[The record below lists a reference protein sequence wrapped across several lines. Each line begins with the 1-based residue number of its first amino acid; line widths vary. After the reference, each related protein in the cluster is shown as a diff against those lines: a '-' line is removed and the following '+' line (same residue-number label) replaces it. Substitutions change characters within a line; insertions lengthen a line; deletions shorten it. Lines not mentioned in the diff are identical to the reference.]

1 MKKGRISAARKA
13 LAIAVAIGSALLCA
27 WPMNSAASA
36 SSSQDQRLGRAPSLR
51 CNGRSFS
58 AQAMKKAAT
67 PPPACSFPAGRLSA

>member
-36 SSSQDQRLGRAPSLR
+36 SS
-51 CNGRSFS
+51 
-58 AQAMKKAAT
+58 
-67 PPPACSFPAGRLSA
+67 

>member
-1 MKKGRISAARKA
+1 MKKGRISAARKS
-13 LAIAVAIGSALLCA
+13 LAIAVAIGSALLYA
-27 WPMNSAASA
+27 WPMISGLEA
-36 SSSQDQRLGRAPSLR
+36 GRAPSLR